1 MLKKSECDCLII
13 CKFTFVK
20 DTNHPLPVIV
30 EQAEL
35 ILAGLKTTM
44 SLSHNTTIQLWQ
56 TFGPLKKSIHN
67 KSNGG
72 SYSVQCYVDDFMSIP
87 FTPETKFVK
96 WAAVAVFNEDD
107 IPKELE
113 VLKIPKGKW
122 AVFPYKGTTRDFGKF
137 AQYVYQEWLPQ
148 SGYQLD
154 HRPHYEY
161 MGSDYLGPN
170 HPDAQEDVWI
180 PIV

>member
-1 MLKKSECDCLII
+1 M
-13 CKFTFVK
+13 K
-20 DTNHPLPVIV
+20 DTNQQSPVIE
-30 EQAEL
+30 EQQEL
-35 ILAGLKTTM
+35 ILVGLQATM
-44 SLSHNTTIQLWQ
+44 SLSHNITMQLWQ

-72 SYSVQCYVDDFMSIP
+72 SYSVQCYADDFMSTP
-87 FTPETKFVK
+87 FTSETKFVK
-96 WAAVAVFNEDD
+96 WAAVAVTTEDN

-122 AVFPYKGTTRDFGKF
+122 AVFPYQGTTRDFGKF
-137 AQYVYQEWLPQ
+137 AQYMYQEWLPS

-161 MGSDYLGPN
+161 MGSDYLGTN
-170 HPDAQEDVWI
+170 HPDAQEEVWI